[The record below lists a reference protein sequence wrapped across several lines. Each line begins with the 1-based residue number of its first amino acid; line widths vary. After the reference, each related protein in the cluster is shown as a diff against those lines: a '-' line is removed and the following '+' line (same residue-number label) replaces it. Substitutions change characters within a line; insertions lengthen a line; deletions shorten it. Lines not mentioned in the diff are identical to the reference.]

1 MQAIFDQGPPPPCPA
16 AFNLAAYV
24 LGRAEETGDKTALVV
39 MRPDGAEQ
47 WRYAQLEAAVRGTAT
62 GFLSAGL
69 RPGDRLLMRVGNSV
83 EFPICYLA
91 ALAADIIPVPTSS
104 LLTSPEVTQ
113 IAADISPRL
122 IVAEDG
128 LALPL
133 EPPCPV
139 LSAEAMRNM
148 YDLPPASYAMGD
160 SDRPAYIIYT
170 SGTSGEPRA
179 VTHAHRT
186 IWARRMMWEGW
197 YGLTEHDRLLH
208 AGAFNWTYT
217 LGTGLLDPW
226 TRGATALIPGPDAAP
241 EMLGALMAQYEATLF
256 AAAPGIYRQLLR
268 STPPTLPCLRHG
280 LSAGEKLP
288 DATRA
293 AWECATGTPV
303 YEAFGMSECSTFI
316 SGSPTRPAPP
326 GTLGYPQQGRR
337 VAVLADDAPSNGDA
351 PVAFDTP
358 GVLSVSR
365 RDPGLM
371 LGYWGAD
378 DETRRRFQ
386 GEWFLTGDLVSMA
399 EDGALTYLGRADD
412 MMNAGGIRVSPIEVE
427 TALNAHP
434 AVVECAAAEVT
445 VKADTTVIAVF
456 YVAKDP
462 VETDDL
468 EHFVA
473 GRLAR
478 YKCPRLYTRV
488 EALPRGPNGKL
499 LRRHLRDSYE
509 KTVDA

>member
-16 AFNLAAYV
+16 HFNLAAYV
-24 LGRAEETGDKTALVV
+24 LGRAEELGGKTALVV
-39 MRPDGAEQ
+39 MSPDGAEQ
-47 WRYAQLEAAVRGTAT
+47 WSYARLEAAVLGTAN
-62 GFLSAGL
+62 GFLAKGL
-69 RPGDRLLMRVGNSV
+69 RPGDRLLMRLGNSV

-91 ALAADIIPVPTSS
+91 ALAADIIPVPTSP
-104 LLTSPEVTQ
+104 LLTASEVTQ
-113 IAADISPRL
+113 IAADIAPRL

-133 EPPCPV
+133 DPPCPV
-139 LSAEAMRNM
+139 LSAEAMRGM
-148 YDLPPASYAMGD
+148 YHLSPTCYAMGD
-160 SDRPAYIIYT
+160 PERPGYIIYT

-179 VTHAHRT
+179 VTHAHRA

-197 YGLTEHDRLLH
+197 YGLTETDRLLH

-226 TRGATALIPGPDAAP
+226 TRGATALIPGPGAAP
-241 EMLGALMAQYEATLF
+241 EMLGDLMAQHEATLF
-256 AAAPGIYRQLLR
+256 AAAPGLYRQLLR
-268 STPPTLPCLRHG
+268 TTPLTLPCLRHG

-288 DATRA
+288 EATRT
-293 AWECATGTPV
+293 AWERATGTPV
-303 YEAFGMSECSTFI
+303 YEAFGMSECSTFV
-316 SGSPTRPAPP
+316 SGSPARPAPA
-326 GTLGYPQQGRR
+326 GTLGYPQHGRR
-337 VAVLADDAPSNGDA
+337 VAVLDEGS
-351 PVAFDTP
+351 PVGFDTP
-358 GVLSVSR
+358 GVLGVSA

-378 DETRRRFQ
+378 EETRQRFA

-427 TALNAHP
+427 SALNAHP
-434 AVVECAAAEVT
+434 AILESAAAEVT
-445 VKADTTVIAVF
+445 VKADTTVIAAF

-468 EHFVA
+468 ERFVA
-473 GRLAR
+473 ERLAR
-478 YKCPRLYTRV
+478 YKCPRIYTCV
-488 EALPRGPNGKL
+488 EALPKGANGKL
-499 LRRHLRDSYE
+499 LRRRLRDSYE
-509 KTVDA
+509 KTAGP